1 MNNMRD
7 RPLIA
12 GEVLLFAVP
21 WDSELLVTFCR
32 SFSAEMS
39 SGGRGRRLS
48 LLAQQR
54 CAGFPHTCDLARN
67 TRPPM
72 MRVFFTPHGRKT
84 VPFAT

>member
-21 WDSELLVTFCR
+21 GDSEFPVTFCR

-39 SGGRGRRLS
+39 SGGRGQRLS

-54 CAGFPHTCDLARN
+54 CAGFPHACDLARN
-67 TRPPM
+67 TRQH
-72 MRVFFTPHGRKT
+72 RARNDT
-84 VPFAT
+84 VDL

>member
-72 MRVFFTPHGRKT
+72 TRAFFTPHGRTT